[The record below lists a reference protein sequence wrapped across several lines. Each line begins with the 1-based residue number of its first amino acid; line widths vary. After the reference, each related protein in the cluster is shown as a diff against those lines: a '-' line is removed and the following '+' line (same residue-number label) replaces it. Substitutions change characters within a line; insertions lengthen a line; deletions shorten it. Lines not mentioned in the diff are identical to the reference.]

1 MLKVSGEIF
10 DSDAAL
16 SDFVREMKILQK
28 KGVKIGIVVGGG
40 NIWRFRDHADLKL
53 DRVTSD
59 TMGMV
64 ATIINALALVG
75 ALKSGGVAAVG
86 MSALKCEKAIEN
98 YEIKKAKKYFD
109 SGEVVVFAGGTGSPF
124 FTTDSA
130 AALRGVEM
138 KCDVVMKA
146 TKVDYVYDKDPLK
159 FKNAKKFTKM
169 TFAEVMDKNLG
180 VMDIACAAIC
190 EEGRIPMLVFNMS
203 KRGNIEKAVGG
214 VKIGTLITFN

>member
-1 MLKVSGEIF
+1 MSGEIF
-10 DSDAAL
+10 DSSADLA
-16 SDFVREMKILQK
+16 DFVLEMKALQK
-28 KGVKIGIVVGGG
+28 MGVKIGIVVGGG
-40 NIWRFRDHADLKL
+40 NIWRFRDHKDLKL

-64 ATIINALALVG
+64 ATIINTLALVG
-75 ALKSGGVAAVG
+75 ALKAGGVKAAG

-98 YEIKKAKKYFD
+98 YEIKKAKKYFE
-109 SGEVVVFAGGTGSPF
+109 SGKVVVFAGGTGSPF

-159 FKNAKKFTKM
+159 FKDAKKFTSM
-169 TFAEVMDKNLG
+169 TFAQVMDKNLG

-203 KRGNIEKAVGG
+203 KRGNIAKAVKAG
-214 VKIGTLITFN
+214 KIGTLITF